1 MCVIIKR
8 RIRRYGSTLNG
19 ILALF
24 LLVDHICSFFLKSN
38 VVFNLMYVK
47 TKYLKEF
54 LFFQMFNIRLDSF
67 FLTSKKLVT
76 DRRFGGRHRFF

>member
-1 MCVIIKR
+1 
-8 RIRRYGSTLNG
+8 
-19 ILALF
+19 
-24 LLVDHICSFFLKSN
+24 
-38 VVFNLMYVK
+38 MYVK

-76 DRRFGGRHRFF
+76 DRRFGGRHRFFLKNETVKGTVKDCL